1 MMVNHVMKTMVENR
15 PWSFELSPFQ
25 NMNNNSIIA
34 VEIKIQ
40 YLLQVPLNAS
50 ELINKNNVALIIHSA
65 TQYGSISKMNFSHSV
80 KLIGSVVQD
89 FSDIKYVHAITN
101 VKTKGIKFLKIRYLS
116 LVTKKFFLSASKNL

>member
-1 MMVNHVMKTMVENR
+1 MMVNHVMNTMVENR

-25 NMNNNSIIA
+25 NMNNNSTIA

-40 YLLQVPLNAS
+40 ILLQVPLNAS
-50 ELINKNNVALIIHSA
+50 ALISKNNVALIIHSA

-89 FSDIKYVHAITN
+89 FSDIKYVHVITN
-101 VKTKGIKFLKIRYLS
+101 VKTKGIKFFKIRYLS
-116 LVTKKFFLSASKNL
+116 LVTKKLFLSASKNL